1 MKRATLALA
10 AAAVLLL
17 TNLVALGGVWWN
29 RQGTPD
35 AELALSERELALPP
49 YWRPLLDRE
58 DSGVALQ
65 LEVRV
70 LGADDPAEPGRWA
83 VYGGYNREAAWL
95 DEARLR
101 ALGFD
106 LPYADG
112 EAQPGDYGHRELPRH
127 AFIAL
132 ELDGAA
138 YRHYL
143 QQGEAWATWVRSA
156 SDEDIAKILYTTRPS
171 EDEITQ
177 RLREARDR
185 DSRLYAIDADSDPE
199 ALRARHP
206 DRTRIAI
213 VGAKIRPYYGSVQ
226 VGQPNR
232 WRGSIDEIDVQHLH
246 VSTRWRGLI
255 DQFVDRRH
263 DSENPPRYT
272 ARIAWG
278 KKREPWIVDLQAAE
292 AAAL

>member
-1 MKRATLALA
+1 MKRAWLA
-10 AAAVLLL
+10 AAAAGVLLV

-29 RQGTPD
+29 RQGPPE

-49 YWRPLLDRE
+49 YWRPLVDRE

-65 LEVRV
+65 LDVRV
-70 LGADDPAEPGRWA
+70 ASAEAESAPERWA
-83 VYGGYNREAAWL
+83 MYGSYNREAAWL
-95 DEARLR
+95 DEAKLR

-106 LPYADG
+106 LPHADG
-112 EAQPGDYGHRELPRH
+112 VAPPTEHWHRQLPRH

-132 ELDGAA
+132 ELDGPA
-138 YRHYL
+138 YQRHL
-143 QQGEAWATWVRSA
+143 QQAEGWANWVRSA
-156 SDEDIAKILYTTRPS
+156 SDEDIAKTLYTTRPS
-171 EDEITQ
+171 EDDITT
-177 RLREARDR
+177 RLREARER
-185 DSRLYAIDADSDPE
+185 DSRLYAIDADRDPA

-206 DRTRIAI
+206 DRARVAI
-213 VGAKIRPYYGSVQ
+213 VGAKIRAYYGSVQ

-232 WRGSIDEIDVQHLH
+232 WRGSIDEIDVIHLH

-263 DSENPPRYT
+263 DHGNPPRYS

-278 KKREPWIVDLQAAE
+278 RKHEPWIVDLQADGAG
-292 AAAL
+292 AP

>member
-1 MKRATLALA
+1 MNRAWLA
-10 AAAVLLL
+10 AAAAGVLLV

-35 AELALSERELALPP
+35 ATLQLSERELALPP
-49 YWRPLLDRE
+49 YWRPLADRE

-70 LGADDPAEPGRWA
+70 ASAAFPAQPARWA
-83 VYGGYNREAAWL
+83 MYGSYNREAAWL
-95 DEARLR
+95 DEAALR

-106 LPYADG
+106 LPHADG
-112 EAQPGDYGHRELPRH
+112 VAPPTEHWHRQLPRH

-132 ELDGAA
+132 EFDGPA
-138 YRHYL
+138 YRQHL
-143 QQGEAWATWVRSA
+143 QQGEAWASWVRSA
-156 SDEDIAKILYTTRPS
+156 SDEEIAKTLYSTRPS
-171 EDEITQ
+171 EEDITQ

-185 DSRLYAIDADSDPE
+185 DSRLFAIDADRDPE

-206 DRTRIAI
+206 DRSRVAI
-213 VGAKIRPYYGSVQ
+213 VGAKIRAYYGSVQ
-226 VGQPNR
+226 LGQPNR
-232 WRGSIDEIDVQHLH
+232 WQGSIDEIDVIHLH
-246 VSTRWRGLI
+246 VSTRWRDLI

-263 DSENPPRYT
+263 DSGSPPRYT
-272 ARIAWG
+272 AQIAWG

-292 AAAL
+292 AAAP